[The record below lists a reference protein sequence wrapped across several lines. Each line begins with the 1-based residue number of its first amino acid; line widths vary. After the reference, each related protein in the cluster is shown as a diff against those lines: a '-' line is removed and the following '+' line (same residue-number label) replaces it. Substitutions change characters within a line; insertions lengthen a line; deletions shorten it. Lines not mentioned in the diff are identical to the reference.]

1 MFNKKMNQRIDLLIE
16 RIDSL
21 SAKVSEIDAKLVS
34 VQANISGLT
43 PKIDDIDILVRNCR
57 ADTMVASLD
66 TNNLLDDMD
75 LLFKKLHEAKVI
87 DAPEK
92 VWDDDDD
99 DDCPLENAELK
110 KHDSEKD
117 KNLLSSKTE
126 PIGIEGGEF
135 VIGKPKSEAKEIDG
149 ELIKEVSFQSK
160 KRVVVTAKDRE
171 FFRMPFY
178 RKLPQRFHLNSALGI
193 GINMGLSRYNVEKL
207 LSDHTGVMYYE
218 EKSPKIFVLI
228 KQLPQD

>member
-1 MFNKKMNQRIDLLIE
+1 MFNRKLTERIDLLFK

-21 SAKVSEIDAKLVS
+21 TEKIVEVDSKLLHL
-34 VQANISGLT
+34 QANISGLT

-99 DDCPLENAELK
+99 DCPLENAELK

-117 KNLLSSKTE
+117 KNILGSKTE
-126 PIGIEGGEF
+126 PIVIEGGEF
-135 VIGKPKSEAKEIDG
+135 YIGKPKSEVKEIDG
-149 ELIKEVSFQSK
+149 ELIKQIRSESK
-160 KRVVVTAKDRE
+160 RKVVISKKDRE
-171 FFRMPFY
+171 FFRIPFY
-178 RKLPQRFHLNSALGI
+178 RKLPQRFHLLTAVGI
-193 GINMGLSRYNVEKL
+193 GKNMGLSQYNVEKL
-207 LSDHTGVMYYE
+207 LGDLTGVMYYE